1 MERLEIIRRCLAAS
15 HQLTNDALEFLLK
28 NQELLENFFKILRE
42 GQTPAT
48 IDVDYLKRALNSSGA
63 RKFTTEDYANIFSK
77 RFEII
82 KKIFSQRGE
91 IKNLISISKISQ
103 KSNKISIMG
112 MVKDVSKDE
121 GTITLEDKTGETEI
135 RIEDK
140 EILNDIVPDEV
151 VAVLCE
157 NHGNGIIGETVFFPD
172 IPMKREIERTKEDF
186 HCLFISDLHMDS
198 DLFNEK
204 YYKNLIN
211 WLEET
216 KEKINIFVVGDISS
230 KTEDVMKFLSDIPKK
245 HPVTVIEGEIDPKMG
260 NILTTPVEIQFENVK
275 LFLFHAPSLNHYV
288 NLWGSSEKAMTN
300 LMKKRHL
307 DPIFAINQRIDNN
320 DPYLL
325 EKIPD
330 IVVGGH
336 THIPSSTNYKGTTLL
351 TTGSLISQP
360 IFWLINLRTREIF
373 KKDFS

>member
-1 MERLEIIRRCLAAS
+1 
-15 HQLTNDALEFLLK
+15 
-28 NQELLENFFKILRE
+28 
-42 GQTPAT
+42 
-48 IDVDYLKRALNSSGA
+48 
-63 RKFTTEDYANIFSK
+63 
-77 RFEII
+77 
-82 KKIFSQRGE
+82 
-91 IKNLISISKISQ
+91 
-103 KSNKISIMG
+103 MG
-112 MVKDVSKDE
+112 MVKDVSRDE
-121 GTITLEDKTGETEI
+121 GSITLEDKTGEAEI

-140 EILNDIVPDEV
+140 NILNDIVQDEV

-157 NHGNGIIGETVFFPD
+157 NSGNDIVGEIVFFPD
-172 IPMKREIERTKEDF
+172 TPMKRDIERTKEDF
-186 HCLFISDLHMDS
+186 HCLFISDIHMDS

-216 KEKINIFVVGDISS
+216 TEKINIFVVGDVSS
-230 KTEDVMKFLSDIPKK
+230 ETKDIKKFLSDIPKR
-245 HPVTVIEGEIDPKMG
+245 HSITIIGGEIDPKME
-260 NILTTPVEIQFENVK
+260 NILPNPVTIQFENVK
-275 LFLFHAPSLNHYV
+275 LFLFHAPNLNHYV
-288 NLWGSSEKAMTN
+288 NLWGSAEKAMTN

-307 DPIFAINQRIDNN
+307 DPTFAINQRIDNN

-325 EKIPD
+325 ERIPD